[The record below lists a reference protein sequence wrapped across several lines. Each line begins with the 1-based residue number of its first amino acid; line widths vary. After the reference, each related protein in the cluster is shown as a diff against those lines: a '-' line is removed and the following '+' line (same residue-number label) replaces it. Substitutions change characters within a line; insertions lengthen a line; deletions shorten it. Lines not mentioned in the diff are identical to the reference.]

1 MIEIVLLIVAG
12 GALGYALRRRHWLR
26 RIERSISWTVYVML
40 FVLGLTVGAN
50 PLLLRQWAGI
60 GGQALLLSVAGVAGT
75 LATVCLLGRFIR
87 NREKR
92 R

>member
-26 RIERSISWTVYVML
+26 RIEGSISWTVYVML

-50 PLLLRQWAGI
+50 PLLLRQWPGI

-75 LATVCLLGRFIR
+75 LAMVCLLGRFIR